1 MVTSAEAQHL
11 FIDAFAHRSFHAL
24 VKEKPGRTP
33 LSAVKVIHA
42 DPAAVLAQTEEIK
55 ARYSK
60 IFGV

>member
-1 MVTSAEAQHL
+1 
-11 FIDAFAHRSFHAL
+11 

-33 LSAVKVIHA
+33 LSTIKLMTA
-42 DPAAVLAQTEEIK
+42 DPAVVAPQSKEIK